1 MSVPHADITEI
12 CQRACKSA
20 IRENIEKD
28 IERER
33 RRAANPDAMDVEDDA
48 EVDEVGGRFCEGG
61 SRRCRAGG
69 STAKAYGRSVVV

>member
-1 MSVPHADITEI
+1 MLLLWCVNTFADITEI

-33 RRAANPDAMDVEDDA
+33 RMAENPDIMEDD
-48 EVDEVGGRFCEGG
+48 VDEV
-61 SRRCRAGG
+61 RRMLVLCF
-69 STAKAYGRSVVV
+69 TP

>member
-1 MSVPHADITEI
+1 VSHKTDITEI

-33 RRAANPDAMDVEDDA
+33 RRAENPDAMDADDD
-48 EVDEVGGRFCEGG
+48 VDEV
-61 SRRCRAGG
+61 RA
-69 STAKAYGRSVVV
+69 RVL

>member
-1 MSVPHADITEI
+1 MLLLWCVNTFADITEI

-33 RRAANPDAMDVEDDA
+33 RMAENPDIMEDD
-48 EVDEVGGRFCEGG
+48 VDEV
-61 SRRCRAGG
+61 CRIVLCF
-69 STAKAYGRSVVV
+69 TP

>member
-1 MSVPHADITEI
+1 MHNPHVRIDTFVYVCPLRPPPSHTDITEI

-33 RRAANPDAMDVEDDA
+33 RIAANPDAMEVEE
-48 EVDEVGGRFCEGG
+48 EVDEVSPGFCGFD
-61 SRRCRAGG
+61 
-69 STAKAYGRSVVV
+69 

>member
-1 MSVPHADITEI
+1 VCVHRTPADITEI

-33 RRAANPDAMDVEDDA
+33 RIAANPDAMEVEE
-48 EVDEVGGRFCEGG
+48 EVDEVG
-61 SRRCRAGG
+61 
-69 STAKAYGRSVVV
+69 

>member
-1 MSVPHADITEI
+1 VLCFLCCVSSADITEI

-33 RRAANPDAMDVEDDA
+33 RLAENPDSMEDD
-48 EVDEVGGRFCEGG
+48 VDEV
-61 SRRCRAGG
+61 SSAVYLLLML
-69 STAKAYGRSVVV
+69 S

>member
-1 MSVPHADITEI
+1 VCPADITEI

-33 RRAANPDAMDVEDDA
+33 RIAANPDAMEVEE
-48 EVDEVGGRFCEGG
+48 EVDEVSSPVQQQHKG
-61 SRRCRAGG
+61 
-69 STAKAYGRSVVV
+69 